1 MRLSVLLICLVKLLR
16 GIKMQTEIETFPSSV
31 TRDCISASACTGRAN
46 RKICF
51 MFSRGGWR
59 RSGFLLLPA
68 VARFLFWLDFFSYY
82 LYFFILFFFSSRRKE
97 QGRGR
102 ESCSLSSFC
111 YKFSPSVRM
120 KILFSQ
126 RIFFSLTIEAFKA
139 YSMFMNSNSQ

>member
-1 MRLSVLLICLVKLLR
+1 
-16 GIKMQTEIETFPSSV
+16 MQTEIETFPSSV

-82 LYFFILFFFSSRRKE
+82 LYFFIFLFFFLPGERSRAGEGKVVPCKVSATNFPL
-97 QGRGR
+97 QTG
-102 ESCSLSSFC
+102 
-111 YKFSPSVRM
+111 
-120 KILFSQ
+120 
-126 RIFFSLTIEAFKA
+126 
-139 YSMFMNSNSQ
+139 

>member
-1 MRLSVLLICLVKLLR
+1 
-16 GIKMQTEIETFPSSV
+16 MQTEIETFPSSV

-82 LYFFILFFFSSRRKE
+82 LFFFFFPPGERSRAGEGKVVPC
-97 QGRGR
+97 QVSATNFLLQSG
-102 ESCSLSSFC
+102 
-111 YKFSPSVRM
+111 
-120 KILFSQ
+120 
-126 RIFFSLTIEAFKA
+126 
-139 YSMFMNSNSQ
+139 